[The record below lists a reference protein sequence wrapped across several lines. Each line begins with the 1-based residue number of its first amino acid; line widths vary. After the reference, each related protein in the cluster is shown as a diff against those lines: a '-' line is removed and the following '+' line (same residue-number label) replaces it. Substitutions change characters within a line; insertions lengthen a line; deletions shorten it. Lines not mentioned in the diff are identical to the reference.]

1 MKLCG
6 KMLPEKDVFMFH
18 NVDEFTGR
26 CIVACHSSNPDIF
39 KFIENAVESIKISMN
54 NHKVVENKRME
65 NNYWEKKSIE
75 AEKYEMP
82 TIAYLSGGNIKIPDR
97 YNEYERML
105 AASAGNIKFT
115 NQIKKIITSVKKATV
130 DKVKHFWNR
139 SKEKKLDGE
148 RE

>member
-1 MKLCG
+1 
-6 KMLPEKDVFMFH
+6 MLPEKDVFMFH
-18 NVDEFTGR
+18 NVDGITGR
-26 CIVACHSSNPDIF
+26 CIIACHSSNPDIF
-39 KFIENAVESIKISMN
+39 KLIENSVESIKKSMD
-54 NHKVVENKRME
+54 NHQVVENKMLE
-65 NNYWEKKSIE
+65 NNYWKRESIE

-82 TIAYLSGGNIKIPDR
+82 TIVYLSGGNIKIPDR